1 MVIIRRETGTVK
13 QSRHTDNGKW
23 KAEPGVIPWDIGGH
37 YRTLWGVRDLTHG
50 RRRSCYKH
58 FTHWNNKI
66 LV

>member
-1 MVIIRRETGTVK
+1 MIVRRETGTVK
-13 QSRHTDNGKW
+13 QSKLRANEKW
-23 KAEPGVIPWDIGGH
+23 KAQPGVIPWDIGGY

-58 FTHWNNKI
+58 FTHWNYKI